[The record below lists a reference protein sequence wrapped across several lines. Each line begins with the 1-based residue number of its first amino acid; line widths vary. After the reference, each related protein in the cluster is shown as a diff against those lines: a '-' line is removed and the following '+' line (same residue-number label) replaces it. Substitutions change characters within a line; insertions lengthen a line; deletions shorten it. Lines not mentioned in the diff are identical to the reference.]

1 MYKTCCFA
9 SIAIGPSHIGASAHP
24 LCNQAGARF
33 TLPTFRPRQQILRN
47 NIPRDRS
54 YPPWTCHVCRSSC
67 RPLEVP
73 PMDSAFRQSRARS
86 PDPTATSSGGR
97 AMAGGQAAD
106 LPASA
111 PGSLSSSPV
120 RTGGISLSSRT
131 AESRRLVEGRRRTWV
146 VESTEAAHS
155 PSEHSPLSDWGPATD
170 ARSDTDCESQSVS
183 PSPQRGWLEQT
194 GWDTTSALD
203 KLVALPRRGPSP
215 LSARNGEQSS
225 PFSFGRSSFSCD
237 APKRSSPVERR
248 APA

>member
-1 MYKTCCFA
+1 M
-9 SIAIGPSHIGASAHP
+9 SAVIP
-24 LCNQAGARF
+24 TQTRF
-33 TLPTFRPRQQILRN
+33 GKV
-47 NIPRDRS
+47 
-54 YPPWTCHVCRSSC
+54 W
-67 RPLEVP
+67 
-73 PMDSAFRQSRARS
+73 ARS
-86 PDPTATSSGGR
+86 ADPTATSPKRTS
-97 AMAGGQAAD
+97 MAGGQAGD

-111 PGSLSSSPV
+111 PGSLSSSPL
-120 RTGGISLSSRT
+120 RTGGISLSSRS

-194 GWDTTSALD
+194 GWDTTSAWD

-225 PFSFGRSSFSCD
+225 PFSFGRSPFSCD
-237 APKRSSPVERR
+237 APKRSSPVERN

>member
-1 MYKTCCFA
+1 MP
-9 SIAIGPSHIGASAHP
+9 PSQLGHHTSAHRRIR
-24 LCNQAGARF
+24 CATKRARGSHF
-33 TLPTFRPRQQILRN
+33 LRFGRATSPTPAHAAPRLKDIRKDVTAV
-47 NIPRDRS
+47 I
-54 YPPWTCHVCRSSC
+54 
-67 RPLEVP
+67 P
-73 PMDSAFRQSRARS
+73 PMDSAFRQSRR
-86 PDPTATSSGGR
+86 DPGSHSHFDRRTS
-97 AMAGGQAAD
+97 MAGGQAAD

-146 VESTEAAHS
+146 VESTEANS

-194 GWDTTSALD
+194 GWDTTSAWD
-203 KLVALPRRGPSP
+203 KLVARGPPGRGPSP

-225 PFSFGRSSFSCD
+225 PFSFGRSPFSCD

>member
-1 MYKTCCFA
+1 MSAVIPTWTRVSAKLGEIHGSHSHFA
-9 SIAIGPSHIGASAHP
+9 
-24 LCNQAGARF
+24 QR
-33 TLPTFRPRQQILRN
+33 
-47 NIPRDRS
+47 
-54 YPPWTCHVCRSSC
+54 
-67 RPLEVP
+67 
-73 PMDSAFRQSRARS
+73 
-86 PDPTATSSGGR
+86 TS
-97 AMAGGQAAD
+97 MAGGQAGD

-120 RTGGISLSSRT
+120 RTGGISLSSRS

-194 GWDTTSALD
+194 GWDTTSAWD

-225 PFSFGRSSFSCD
+225 LFSCD
-237 APKRSSPVERR
+237 APKRSSPMERN

>member
-1 MYKTCCFA
+1 MTQKSWTDPGIWLIRYWRICLGRHVR
-9 SIAIGPSHIGASAHP
+9 SYAHP
-24 LCNQAGARF
+24 
-33 TLPTFRPRQQILRN
+33 
-47 NIPRDRS
+47 D
-54 YPPWTCHVCRSSC
+54 
-67 RPLEVP
+67 
-73 PMDSAFRQSRARS
+73 AFRQIRARS
-86 PDPTATSSGGR
+86 TDHSHFAQRTS
-97 AMAGGQAAD
+97 MAGGQAGD

-111 PGSLSSSPV
+111 PGSLSSSPL
-120 RTGGISLSSRT
+120 RTGGISLSSRS

-146 VESTEAAHS
+146 VESTEARS

-194 GWDTTSALD
+194 GWDTTSAWD

-225 PFSFGRSSFSCD
+225 PFSFGRSPFSCD
-237 APKRSSPVERR
+237 APKRSSPVERN

>member
-1 MYKTCCFA
+1 MTQKSWTDPGIWLIRYWRICLRRHVR
-9 SIAIGPSHIGASAHP
+9 SYAHP
-24 LCNQAGARF
+24 
-33 TLPTFRPRQQILRN
+33 
-47 NIPRDRS
+47 D
-54 YPPWTCHVCRSSC
+54 
-67 RPLEVP
+67 
-73 PMDSAFRQSRARS
+73 AFRQIRARS
-86 PDPTATSSGGR
+86 TDHSHFAQRTS
-97 AMAGGQAAD
+97 MAGGQAGD

-111 PGSLSSSPV
+111 PGSLSSSPL
-120 RTGGISLSSRT
+120 RTGGISLSSRS
-131 AESRRLVEGRRRTWV
+131 AESRRLVEGRRRTWVVESTEARSPPEHPPLSDWGPATWV

-194 GWDTTSALD
+194 GWDTTSAWD

-225 PFSFGRSSFSCD
+225 PFSFGRSPFSCD
-237 APKRSSPVERR
+237 APKRSSPVERN